1 MLAGHVPKKARSVA
15 PPAVGEDDPRG
26 LLRIADAKA
35 KVAAVAPKS
44 PKGKPGAALVAV
56 GAKPPP
62 ASKKGK
68 GKGKG
73 KAKAPPGPP
82 PAPVPGPPP
91 SPPSPDDFLVAKA
104 ASSSS
109 SKAAAAAPPPA
120 PPAGV
125 RRPKTKREFLPAI
138 GGGGVFYREHRDFG
152 FGKLYKNWIF
162 DCPHHGTACQ
172 RTMGVVSKNIEN
184 HGILEPLAYLHVWRD
199 LVPGPDG
206 HRLTNADPADV
217 AAFYTRHQEELEQL
231 AERFGVVVP

>member
-1 MLAGHVPKKARSVA
+1 MLADHVPKKARSVA
-15 PPAVGEDDPRG
+15 PPAGGEDDPRG
-26 LLRIADAKA
+26 LLTIADAKA
-35 KVAAVAPKS
+35 KVAAVAPKG

-62 ASKKGK
+62 AYKKGK

-91 SPPSPDDFLVAKA
+91 SPPSPDDFVVAKA

-109 SKAAAAAPPPA
+109 SKAAAPPPA

-125 RRPKTKREFLPAI
+125 RRPRKKREFLPAI
-138 GGGGVFYREHRDFG
+138 GGGGAFYEEHRDFG

-162 DCPHHGTACQ
+162 DCPHHGGVCQ
-172 RTMGVVSKNIEN
+172 RTMGVVPKNIES

-206 HRLTNADPADV
+206 HRHTHADPAVV

>member
-1 MLAGHVPKKARSVA
+1 M
-15 PPAVGEDDPRG
+15 
-26 LLRIADAKA
+26 
-35 KVAAVAPKS
+35 
-44 PKGKPGAALVAV
+44 AV

-62 ASKKGK
+62 AYKEGK

-91 SPPSPDDFLVAKA
+91 SPPSPDDFVVAKA

-109 SKAAAAAPPPA
+109 SKAAAPPPA

-125 RRPKTKREFLPAI
+125 KRPRKKREFLPAI

-184 HGILEPLAYLHVWRD
+184 HGILEPLAYLHVSRD
-199 LVPGPDG
+199 LVPGPLG
-206 HRLTNADPADV
+206 HRHTHADPADV
-217 AAFYTRHQEELEQL
+217 ASFYTAHQDELEQL
-231 AERFGVVVP
+231 AEQFGVVVP